1 MREYNDL
8 LGELD
13 ALMQHS
19 EHMAR
24 GGKLQPTQ
32 LLEQASACAA
42 TIERIQ
48 DLDRAIMSIPAGD
61 PATAGAAHERE
72 AARQKISTILM
83 NFARV
88 AGNMDRF
95 RSDGIE
101 KLKELAGG
109 MRATSAYRDG
119 SPSRSSGRSFERRG

>member
-1 MREYNDL
+1 MQEYDRL

-13 ALMQHS
+13 ELMQHS
-19 EHMAR
+19 ELMAR
-24 GGKLQPTQ
+24 GGNQQPAQ
-32 LLEQASACAA
+32 ILEQASACAEM
-42 TIERIQ
+42 IERIRG
-48 DLDRAIMSIPAGD
+48 LDQVIMSIPAAD
-61 PATAGAAHERE
+61 PAIAGAAPERE

-95 RSDGIE
+95 RSDSIE

-119 SPSRSSGRSFERRG
+119 GPSRSSGRSFERRG